1 MAVVQRGLILVVVA
15 VVALGCSREVD
26 PACVAYT
33 ECQAAFDDATGADPV
48 DTSIYAELGDCW
60 AGDPITR
67 DRCAAEC
74 EASLDAVATAADDAG
89 LDLDACAV
97 DVDAGAA

>member
-1 MAVVQRGLILVVVA
+1 MAVVQRAWILMVL
-15 VVALGCSREVD
+15 VALGCSREVD
-26 PACVAYT
+26 PVCVAYS

-48 DTSIYAELGDCW
+48 DTSIYSEFGGDCW
-60 AGDPITR
+60 SGDPITR

-74 EASLDAVATAADDAG
+74 KASLDAVATAADDAG
-89 LDLDACAV
+89 LALDECAV